1 MDDNKKK
8 FVHFKVHTQYSICE
22 GAIKIEDLAKFCKD
36 KKLNAIGL
44 CDSFNLCGALEF
56 SEEISKAGTQPII
69 GSQINFN
76 FDGLIGKIPIFA
88 KTEKGFRNLTKLSS
102 KSFLEVE
109 ASEPPHCHIDDL
121 IKNNDD
127 LIVTSGGL
135 DSLFYKLIKKN
146 NPKQVDLLASK
157 IKSIFGNRFYLEI
170 QRHNDNDQKSIEN
183 NLLDLSKTKKIP
195 IIASQEVFYIEQDM
209 FEAHDALLCIGQK
222 TYVNDEKRKKY
233 SDQHYIK
240 STDEINKIYQDIPE
254 ALDNNYNFP
263 LRFSYKLEK
272 SAPNLPS
279 IQISSNLTEQEELLR
294 QSKIGLKNRLENFVF
309 KQQKNFDKPKIE
321 KIYTERLNHEI
332 NIINKMNYAGYFLI
346 VSDYIKWAKKNN
358 IPVGPGR
365 GSGAGSLVAYS
376 LDITDL
382 DPIEFGLI
390 FERFLNPDRISMPD
404 FDIDFCEEKRDLVFK
419 YLKSKYKGG
428 VAHIITFGKLKA
440 RMALRDIGRVIGLP
454 YGHVDR
460 LCKMIPFDPSRPLTL
475 KESIARE
482 PRLTEEE
489 KNNPKVKKLIE
500 LSLKLE
506 GLNRNLATHAAG
518 VVIAGENLA
527 EQVPLYKDSESNL
540 FLPSTQFDM
549 HSSENSG
556 LVKFD
561 ILGLNT
567 LTVINKTIEML
578 KNKGIEVDISK
589 IPLNDSNI
597 FKMLSSGETKG
608 LFQLES
614 SGVRSALKQMKP
626 TQFEDIVALVALY
639 RPGPMNNIPIYN
651 ECKNGLKK
659 PNYIHESLEK
669 ILKPTYGI
677 IIYQEQVMQIAQ
689 TLAGFTPGEAD
700 ILRKAMGKKKRKEL
714 EKQEEKFI
722 KGSINNKISKD
733 IASFIFKKIM
743 PFAEYGFN
751 KSHAA
756 AYALIAYQTAYLKF
770 YYKEDFIAATMSTEL
785 SNTDKLREFVE
796 ELKRLNIE
804 IVRPNIN
811 TCFADFKPEKNK
823 IYYALSGIKSVGRE
837 AVSNLINERLKNGKF
852 KSINDFIKRSNPKDI
867 NKLQLE
873 GLTKA
878 GAFDDLE
885 KNRKALFESIPK
897 IIQLNKSL
905 WEEKESN
912 QNSLFADS
920 SDRNEVIFK
929 TETNNNWSSNDM
941 LMNEFQSIGFYM
953 SDHPLNIYTD
963 YFDKMKIVSF
973 NHFNQSSESTALVA
987 GTIMSIQ
994 EKKSSKGTPFAIV
1007 KFSDL
1012 ESEFELFLFSDL
1024 LVLNR
1029 DKLKTANSFIL
1040 TLQKDSF
1047 NQDNVSRRINI
1058 KKLISLNDFTKKEYD
1073 KVTIELKNQ
1082 SNLDDL
1088 QNLLKEDG
1096 NTKIE
1101 IKIRKTSKVYTFA
1114 LKNLRKFNVG
1124 TFNHI
1129 KDKEYVEKISF

>member
-240 STDEINKIYQDIPE
+240 NTDEINKIYQDIPE

-614 SGVRSALKQMKP
+614 SGVRSALKQMRP

-689 TLAGFTPGEAD
+689 ILAGFTPGEAD

-811 TCFADFKPEKNK
+811 TCFADFKPEKSK

-837 AVSNLINERLKNGKF
+837 AVSNLINERLENGKF

-929 TETNNNWSSNDM
+929 TETNNNWSSNDI

-1024 LVLNR
+1024 LVSNR

-1047 NQDNVSRRINI
+1047 NQDNISRRINI